1 MNPGGL
7 APATAQPL
15 KSVGDEGVI
24 GKNRTGEECRLRLL
38 DRRTDPIPFERYGLF
53 CEGWNQPSGE
63 VRRFG
68 VAREATPQTVLG
80 EGWYLKSYETR
91 VGDCKPLA
99 TRWPGTPRSAARR
112 RYAARR

>member
-1 MNPGGL
+1 MPPCPVARLALIALLALVAWVAPGGPV
-7 APATAQPL
+7 PAAAQPL
-15 KSVGDEGVI
+15 KNVGDERVI

-80 EGWYLKSYETR
+80 EGWYLTS
-91 VGDCKPLA
+91 C
-99 TRWPGTPRSAARR
+99 
-112 RYAARR
+112 